1 MDAEWVLWVLVTASA
16 LHVVEEQVLG
26 WQGWAATT
34 LGKVLGVRPT
44 WGNFTAVNTSL
55 LILGISCAS
64 IGWRAPE
71 FALALPAL
79 CLVNALFFHLLPSF
93 LARRPNPGVFTATTL
108 YIPLS
113 IWIYAVAREDGVL
126 TTRVLAISLILGAA
140 LMALTVVVL
149 MLGKRFGYPDA

>member
-1 MDAEWVLWVLVTASA
+1 VDGEWALWVLVTAAA
-16 LHVVEEQVLG
+16 LHVVEEQALG
-26 WQGWAATT
+26 WQGWAAIT

-44 WGNFTAVNTSL
+44 WANFTAVNTSL
-55 LILGISCAS
+55 LVLGISCAS
-64 IGWRAPE
+64 VGWRAPG

-108 YIPLS
+108 YLPLS
-113 IWIYAVAREDGVL
+113 IWIYAIARENGVL
-126 TTRVLAISLILGAA
+126 TTDVLVISLLLGAA

-149 MLGKRFGYPDA
+149 LLGKRFGYPDA

>member
-1 MDAEWVLWVLVTASA
+1 VDREWALWVLVTASA

-64 IGWRAPE
+64 IGWQAPG

-79 CLVNALFFHLLPSF
+79 CVVNALFFHVLPSV
-93 LARRPNPGVFTATTL
+93 LARRPNPGLFTAVTL
-108 YIPLS
+108 YLPLS
-113 IWIYAVAREDGVL
+113 IWIYTVAQQEGRLTPGVL
-126 TTRVLAISLILGAA
+126 LTSTVLGAG